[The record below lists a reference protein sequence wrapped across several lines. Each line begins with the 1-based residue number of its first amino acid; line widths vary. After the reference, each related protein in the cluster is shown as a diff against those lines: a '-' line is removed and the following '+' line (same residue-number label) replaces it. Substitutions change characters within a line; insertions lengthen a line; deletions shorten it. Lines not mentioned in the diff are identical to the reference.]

1 MTRLSLLC
9 VGLLAT
15 MPALAVEGMWTP
27 EQLPRIAAD
36 LTRAGLQLDPGELAD
51 LRGYPMGAVVSL
63 GGCTASFVSPN
74 GLVVTN
80 HHCAYGSLQL
90 NSTPEHNMLRD
101 GFIASALSDE
111 PSAGPAARIWV
122 TEDIRDVTDQVLA
135 GIPKKATDRARND
148 AIDAAQ
154 KRLMAACEAEEGYRC
169 RVFAHFG
176 GVQYRLFRQFE
187 IRDVR
192 IAYAPPEAIGKFGG
206 DIDNWQWPRHTG
218 DFAFYRAYVGPDGQP
233 APYSKDNVPF
243 KPQQF
248 LKVAAQGVSEGDFVM
263 VAGYPGRTQ
272 RYQLAGQIDDA
283 ISWGYPTQIQ
293 IYKDLIGIG
302 EAAGEKDPDV
312 AIKYASMLAGLN
324 NASKNMAGMLDGF
337 RRADAAGTKHREED
351 QLVAW
356 LQTQGRAGKT
366 ALENYRNYVALVETQ
381 RATRERDLVLGSLTR
396 SGLLGS
402 ATTLYRLAEERAK
415 PDAEREFGFQE
426 RDWPALEA
434 GQRQLDRRLDPGVD
448 RQVLGYW
455 FDKYTALPA
464 DQRIR
469 ALDAWAGLDG
479 SADAKAGL
487 NAKLDAL
494 YANTHLTDVD
504 ARIAAFNADLGT
516 LQASDDSFLEL
527 AALLSPTLKR
537 MQDDYKKFNG
547 ALVRLQPGYMQALI
561 DYRDS
566 QGKATYPDAN
576 SSLRITFG
584 HVKGVSPRDGLEYL
598 PFTTTRGIVEKH
610 TGVAPF
616 DATQVQ
622 LDAIAARR
630 FGPWQVAKLGDV
642 PVNYLADLDVTGGN
656 SGSPTLNAKG
666 ELVGLIFD
674 GIWESVASN
683 WVFDPV
689 ITRTIHVDSRYML
702 WIMDEVYPAPALLEE
717 LGVGTP
723 NWGGFERSVP
733 AG

>member
-1 MTRLSLLC
+1 MRLSLFCLG
-9 VGLLAT
+9 VLVAL
-15 MPALAVEGMWTP
+15 PAVAVEGMWTP
-27 EQLPRIAAD
+27 EQLPEIADAMV
-36 LTRAGLQLDPGELAD
+36 RAGLELDPATLTD
-51 LRGYPMGAVVSL
+51 LREHPMGAVVSL

-101 GFIASALSDE
+101 GFIAASLADE

-122 TEDIRDVTDQVLA
+122 TEDIRDVTGQVLA
-135 GIPKKATDRARND
+135 GVPRKAGDRARND
-148 AIDAAQ
+148 AIEAAQ
-154 KRLMAACEAEEGYRC
+154 KQLVADCEAEAGYRC

-192 IAYAPPEAIGKFGG
+192 IAYAPPAAIGKFGG

-218 DFAFYRAYVGPDGQP
+218 DFAFYRAYVGPDGKP

-243 KPQQF
+243 KPQHV
-248 LKVAAQGVSEGDFVM
+248 LRVAAQGVSEGDFVM

-272 RYQLAGQIDDA
+272 RYQLASQIDDA
-283 ISWGYPTQIQ
+283 ISWTYPQQIRT
-293 IYKDLIGIG
+293 YKELIGII
-302 EAAGEKDPDV
+302 EAAGSNDPDV

-337 RRADAAGTKHREED
+337 RRSDASGLKHREEAD
-351 QLVAW
+351 LVAW
-356 LQTQGRAGKT
+356 LGEQGRSGKA
-366 ALENYRNYVALVETQ
+366 ALENYRSYVALVDAQ
-381 RATRERDLVLGSLTR
+381 RATRERDFVLGSLIR

-415 PDAEREFGFQE
+415 PDAKREFGFQE

-434 GQRQLDRRLDPGVD
+434 GQKQLDRRMDPGVD
-448 RQVLGYW
+448 RQILGYW
-455 FDKYTALPA
+455 FDQYAALPA
-464 DQRIR
+464 AQRI
-469 ALDAWAGLDG
+469 ADLDAWTGLDG
-479 SADAKAGL
+479 SVDAQARL
-487 NAKLDAL
+487 SAKLDAL
-494 YANTHLTDVD
+494 YANTRLTDVE
-504 ARIAAFNADLGT
+504 ARLAAFNADLAT
-516 LQASDDSFLEL
+516 LQASDDAFLQL
-527 AALLSPTLKR
+527 ARLLAPTLQQLR
-537 MQDDYKKFNG
+537 EDDKARNG
-547 ALVRLQPGYMQALI
+547 ALARLQPGYMQALI
-561 DYRDS
+561 DYRKS

-584 HVKGVSPRDGLEYL
+584 NVMGVSPRDGLEYL

-610 TGVAPF
+610 TGVDPF
-616 DATQVQ
+616 DATQAQ

-630 FGPWQVAKLGDV
+630 FGRWEVAKLGDV

-683 WVFDPV
+683 WVFDPT

-702 WIMDEVYPAPALLEE
+702 WVMDAVYPAPAILKE
-717 LGVGTP
+717 LGVTP
-723 NWGGFERSVP
+723 TSGQ
-733 AG
+733 

>member
-1 MTRLSLLC
+1 MRLSLLC
-9 VGLLAT
+9 IGLLAA

-27 EQLPRIAAD
+27 EQLPEIADAM
-36 LTRAGLQLDPGELAD
+36 TRAGLALDPATLSD
-51 LRGYPMGAVVSL
+51 LRGHPMGAVVAL
-63 GGCTASFVSPN
+63 PGCTASFVSGN

-101 GFIASALSDE
+101 GFIASSLADE

-122 TEDIRDVTDQVLA
+122 TEDITDVTDQVLA
-135 GIPKKATDRARND
+135 GISKRATDRARND

-154 KRLMAACEAEEGYRC
+154 KKLVAECEAEDGYRC

-192 IAYAPPEAIGKFGG
+192 IAYAPPAAIGKFGG

-218 DFAFYRAYVGPDGQP
+218 DFTFYRAYVGPDGKP
-233 APYSKDNVPF
+233 APYAEDNVPYQ
-243 KPQQF
+243 PQHY
-248 LKVAAQGVSEGDFVM
+248 LKVAAQGLSEGDFVM

-272 RYQLAGQIDDA
+272 RYQLASQIDDA
-283 ISWGYPTQIQ
+283 IAWNYPTQIET
-293 IYKDLIGIG
+293 YKDLIEIA
-302 EAAGEKDPDV
+302 ETAGKDDPAV

-337 RRADAAGTKHREED
+337 RRSDASGFKHREEAD
-351 QLVAW
+351 LVAW
-356 LQTQGRAGKT
+356 LEKQGRSGKA
-366 ALENYRNYVALVETQ
+366 ALDNYRAYLALSDSQ
-381 RATRERDLVLGSLTR
+381 RATRERERVIGGLTR

-402 ATTLYRLAEERAK
+402 ANTLYQLAQERAK
-415 PDAEREFGFQE
+415 PDVQRPMGFQE
-426 RDWPALEA
+426 RDWPSLEA
-434 GQRQLDRRLDPGVD
+434 GQRQLDRRLDAGVD
-448 RQVLGYW
+448 RQLLGYW
-455 FDKYTALPA
+455 FDTYAALPA
-464 DQRIR
+464 DQRI
-469 ALDAWAGLDG
+469 AELDAWAGLNDEG
-479 SADAKAGL
+479 DTKAAL
-487 NAKLDAL
+487 SKKLDGL
-494 YANTHLTDVD
+494 YANTRLTHVD
-504 ARIAAFNADLGT
+504 ARMEAFEADLAT
-516 LQASDDSFLEL
+516 LQASDDEFLKL
-527 AALLSPTLKR
+527 ARLLAPTLEAMR
-537 MQDDYKKFNG
+537 EDYKTFSG
-547 ALVRLQPGYMQALI
+547 GIARLQPGYMQALI
-561 DYRDS
+561 DYRKS
-566 QGKATYPDAN
+566 QNKATYPDAN

-584 HVKGVSPRDGLEYL
+584 NVMGVSPRDGLEYL
-598 PFTTTRGIVEKH
+598 PFTTTRGLVEKH
-610 TGVAPF
+610 TGADPF

-630 FGPWQVAKLGDV
+630 FGSWEVAKLGDV

-683 WVFDPV
+683 WVFDPT

-702 WIMDEVYPAPALLEE
+702 WIMDKVYPAPAILQE
-717 LGVGTP
+717 LGVTP
-723 NWGGFERSVP
+723 ESSQ
-733 AG
+733 